1 MASLYELTA
10 GLQTLWDLME
20 EGTLEEEMLL
30 DAFKNQE
37 EEISIKLEGYCKFL
51 KNLESDIAGLKAEED
66 RLKARRKAMENTRD
80 RMKAVMRDA
89 VLAAGEKKI
98 PCGTFTVSVQNNPS
112 KVVMD
117 EQYIE
122 NIPEEYLK
130 YAEPDIDRAL
140 IKRHLEA
147 GVLPE
152 GIAHLET
159 EVGVRIR

>member
-20 EGTLEEEMLL
+20 EGTLEEETLL

-80 RMKAVMRDA
+80 KMKVVMRDA
-89 VLAAGEKKI
+89 VIATGEKKI

>member
-37 EEISIKLEGYCKFL
+37 EELSIKLEGYCKFI

-80 RMKAVMRDA
+80 RMKGVMCDA
-89 VLAAGEKKI
+89 VLATGEKKI

-112 KVVMD
+112 KIVLD
-117 EQYIE
+117 EQCIE

-130 YAEPDIDRAL
+130 YTEPDIDRAL

-159 EVGVRIR
+159 EVVVS

>member
-80 RMKAVMRDA
+80 RMKVVMRDA
-89 VLAAGEKKI
+89 VVATGEKKI